1 MKKLLSILIIL
12 FTVSTAVFAG
22 EIAKTKLPS
31 GQTVIVKEI
40 KTNPIVIIDTWVKTG
55 SIDETDENNGV
66 AHFLEHLFF
75 KGSQNYPNNE
85 FDKILE
91 AKGASTNAA
100 TSKDYTHFY
109 ILLPSKDFE
118 TALKLHADMLTK
130 PLLPPA
136 EINKER
142 HVVIREIEKNNDNPN
157 RVLYNKINSVLYK
170 THPYK
175 REVIGTKEIIANIP
189 REEIIKFY
197 AENYT
202 PDNMITVIIGD
213 VDAKKAT
220 ELVEKY
226 FSMPLATAKAKHENY
241 KQDKRP
247 DTQQN
252 INIKEDVKT
261 SYLSIAYKCGLKVS
275 DKDSYALDLL
285 SVILGQGD
293 SSRLSKIEDEKQ
305 LTQGISAGH
314 VSMKDDSIF
323 MVTANLSEENIDDA
337 KKEIFS
343 EIDKFKTEK
352 VTPEE
357 LERAKKIM
365 ERETLYSRESV
376 ADNAS
381 EIGYSTLLTGDWN
394 FYNDYLKNMKEV
406 TANDIQKVA
415 KKYLDENH
423 AIIGTLT
430 PKTPQ
435 PKLKKVISDK
445 KVCEDKKINKAKLYK
460 PAKHHQA
467 KVLPSDKYKKYTLD
481 NGATLIVDKH
491 NDNEIIAISIK
502 VKGGRYMEK
511 TIGTDNLTAILMNK
525 GTEKYPKNF
534 YNKITEE
541 NGIIISPYADTE
553 YFGLNLKCT
562 KPDLPLALDLLNQII
577 NKATLDQTEF
587 EKIKKDYMYGIKQ
600 KRDNAAFVALDNLS
614 HKIWQGTPYDSSTIV
629 KEKNIPK
636 ICLNKVKD
644 YYSNV
649 FDSKNAIIAING
661 NVNEQEFIDYFSE
674 VISPK
679 NSAVV
684 DYNNY
689 KNLFKPISE
698 TETVTD
704 YQGKESAWVMFAWQT
719 DGITNKKDRA
729 TLRVINSILGSGMSS
744 RLFTEVRAQK
754 GLAYSVGS
762 TTSAYVNK
770 GMFTVFIGTDPK
782 KVDDAEKAM
791 FFEVER
797 LKKEFV
803 TDKELKDAK
812 NKIKGEVIV
821 SQETNAEKAHIISV
835 SEQNG
840 NGCDYYFD
848 NFNRDI
854 DNVTAEDVITVA
866 NKYFSNPYIL
876 SRVLPKK

>member
-12 FTVSTAVFAG
+12 FTVSTAAFAG
-22 EIAKTKLPS
+22 EITKTKLPS

-91 AKGASTNAA
+91 AKGANTNAA

-157 RVLYNKINSVLYK
+157 RILYNKINSVLYK

-252 INIKEDVKT
+252 INIKEDIKT

-343 EIDKFKTEK
+343 EIDKFKTQK

-365 ERETLYSRESV
+365 
-376 ADNAS
+376 
-381 EIGYSTLLTGDWN
+381 
-394 FYNDYLKNMKEV
+394 
-406 TANDIQKVA
+406 
-415 KKYLDENH
+415 
-423 AIIGTLT
+423 
-430 PKTPQ
+430 
-435 PKLKKVISDK
+435 
-445 KVCEDKKINKAKLYK
+445 
-460 PAKHHQA
+460 
-467 KVLPSDKYKKYTLD
+467 
-481 NGATLIVDKH
+481 
-491 NDNEIIAISIK
+491 
-502 VKGGRYMEK
+502 
-511 TIGTDNLTAILMNK
+511 
-525 GTEKYPKNF
+525 
-534 YNKITEE
+534 
-541 NGIIISPYADTE
+541 
-553 YFGLNLKCT
+553 
-562 KPDLPLALDLLNQII
+562 
-577 NKATLDQTEF
+577 
-587 EKIKKDYMYGIKQ
+587 
-600 KRDNAAFVALDNLS
+600 
-614 HKIWQGTPYDSSTIV
+614 
-629 KEKNIPK
+629 
-636 ICLNKVKD
+636 
-644 YYSNV
+644 
-649 FDSKNAIIAING
+649 
-661 NVNEQEFIDYFSE
+661 
-674 VISPK
+674 
-679 NSAVV
+679 
-684 DYNNY
+684 
-689 KNLFKPISE
+689 
-698 TETVTD
+698 
-704 YQGKESAWVMFAWQT
+704 
-719 DGITNKKDRA
+719 
-729 TLRVINSILGSGMSS
+729 
-744 RLFTEVRAQK
+744 
-754 GLAYSVGS
+754 
-762 TTSAYVNK
+762 
-770 GMFTVFIGTDPK
+770 
-782 KVDDAEKAM
+782 
-791 FFEVER
+791 
-797 LKKEFV
+797 
-803 TDKELKDAK
+803 
-812 NKIKGEVIV
+812 
-821 SQETNAEKAHIISV
+821 
-835 SEQNG
+835 
-840 NGCDYYFD
+840 
-848 NFNRDI
+848 
-854 DNVTAEDVITVA
+854 
-866 NKYFSNPYIL
+866 
-876 SRVLPKK
+876 